1 MFNMQGDIAGRNF
14 EQIMNKIKPSERNC
28 ERNGRMRFEVNS

>member
-14 EQIMNKIKPSERNC
+14 EQIMNKIKANHQSVTVKETDGC
-28 ERNGRMRFEVNS
+28 ALK